1 MVNIGENILESSE
14 TNFMNLP
21 PQLFDVNHV
30 AKMKFWLSIT
40 VPEMKV
46 SKITAQKTDLKDCVE
61 FLTLQVI
68 QWN

>member
-46 SKITAQKTDLKDCVE
+46 SKITGQKTDLKDCVE

>member
-21 PQLFDVNHV
+21 PQLFDVDHV